1 MALCHQPLGRDD
13 HRKRNAAQRAERD
26 QRNVRSPLA
35 GGALLAPSAFAGVH
49 APALAAG
56 QIGFA
61 PNRGAELFAPQADWL
76 SLPEI
81 SMSSAVGTSTGVAK
95 TLNRCADLRFP
106 SPAANSSGAVGACAH
121 LTPPAPDPDPYHPRL

>member
-1 MALCHQPLGRDD
+1 VPPAIGRDD

-81 SMSSAVGTSTGVAK
+81 Q
-95 TLNRCADLRFP
+95 CPLRQGHQQAWP
-106 SPAANSSGAVGACAH
+106 G
-121 LTPPAPDPDPYHPRL
+121 R